1 MRLHRLIMLW
11 LVCLS
16 LVAVANFTAQPTQ
29 AGSFTLLNNAGTTSS
44 NWFIEGEP
52 TLVINGFDLT
62 PLNLT
67 FPITLDVV
75 TIALSQTVPGVPVQV
90 VVYEDSNGGSPV
102 DARLVSQSATFFE
115 TVGVVRVNL
124 PQPAVVNAPVVWV
137 GFYLQP
143 GIRFWSDEQGA
154 SVLTYW
160 GWSEDTTFD
169 LSNLASAQILGPAD
183 GSAPVNLNLGGVARI
198 TAEINPGFGSGT
210 NEDGIPIGVQ
220 IEGSTSE
227 PLAALSLYPYCGDRV
242 LYDRQ
247 DLVVTAG
254 GAFTMHCRADLG
266 PFSPGTF
273 HNDEELP
280 APPSEWER
288 RWVLY
293 EVTAAGAFQTPSG
306 HSELLRVPVT
316 HCMRPEQ
323 AELATAVIGI
333 GYGAPRAWE
342 ILPTQRYGEWI
353 CAEVTNQGF
362 LSYFVPRT
370 GTEEILNA
378 DLYFSG
384 YPYLTGINDNDD
396 ANLRC
401 GYRYVIHYSVHNE
414 GFEATPQSNV
424 AVQFINDRT
433 GTVSRE
439 YNYVLPPV
447 LPGATDNFDQI
458 ALVVP
463 STFINESHTLR
474 LRIDTGGVVKEAN
487 EENNVH
493 SRGGFFVEETIAG
506 CP

>member
-1 MRLHRLIMLW
+1 MRLNRFITSLIL
-11 LVCLS
+11 CIC
-16 LVAVANFTAQPTQ
+16 VAAAANFTTQPAQ
-29 AGSFTLLNNAGTTSS
+29 AGNFTLLNNSGNTSS
-44 NWFIEGEP
+44 NWVIEGEQ

-67 FPITLDVV
+67 FPVTLDVV
-75 TIALSQTVPGVPVQV
+75 TIALNQVVPDAPVQV

-102 DARLVSQSATFFE
+102 DARLVSQTETFLQ
-115 TVGVVRVNL
+115 TAGVARVNM
-124 PQPAVVNAPVVWV
+124 PQAAVINAPVVWV

-143 GIRFWSDEQGA
+143 GFRFWADEQGS

-160 GWSEDTTFD
+160 AWSEGTAFD
-169 LSNLASAQILGPAD
+169 LSNLATAQVLGPAD
-183 GSAPVNLNLGGVARI
+183 GSAPANIAMGGVARI
-198 TAEINPGFGSGT
+198 TAEINTGFGSGT
-210 NEDGIPIGVQ
+210 NEAGIPIGVQ
-220 IEGSTSE
+220 IQGSTSE
-227 PLAALSLYPYCGDRV
+227 PLAIMSLYPYCGDRV
-242 LYDRQ
+242 LYDPQ
-247 DLVVTAG
+247 DLLISAN

-266 PFSPGTF
+266 TFSPGTF
-273 HNDEELP
+273 RNDEELP

-293 EVTAAGAFQTPSG
+293 EVTAAGDFQTASG
-306 HSELLRVPVT
+306 DSELLRVPVT

-323 AELATAVIGI
+323 AELDTAVIGI

-353 CAEVTNQGF
+353 CAEVTHQGF

-370 GTEEILNA
+370 GAEEILNA

-384 YPYLTGINDNDD
+384 YPFLTGINDNDD
-396 ANLRC
+396 ANLLC
-401 GYRYVIHYSVHNE
+401 GYRYSVHYSIHNE

-424 AVQFINDRT
+424 TLQFINDRT

-447 LPGATDNFDQI
+447 LPGDTDDFVQDTFV
-458 ALVVP
+458 AP
-463 STFINESHTLR
+463 STFIDEAHTVV
-474 LRIDTGGVVKEAN
+474 LRIDTGNVVKEAN
-487 EENNVH
+487 EDNNIH
-493 SRGGFFVEETIAG
+493 TRRGFFIVGTIAP